1 MARTEVVVAVVQNG
15 VIGLT
20 LLERELQAKEML
32 GHLVVLTPAEAEAVE
47 GQAHPVQVQH
57 TAAALEMAVQV

>member
-32 GHLVVLTPAEAEAVE
+32 GHLVVLTLAEAEAVE
-47 GQAHPVQVQH
+47 GQAHPVQH